1 MLKKWFSQAAA
12 AGMMIALA
20 ATMAACGGD
29 NAAQSPSPGQATV
42 APAATTTAPTGSP
55 TAGTVTAASDTMAP
69 PEKVPGV
76 NNHVQQA
83 GNEAKPTTAA
93 TSKPKRTYDSYT
105 VEKPLLM
112 GVAIGDSQD
121 SVVKLHGTPKSQ
133 YLMDDAEDPITVYEY
148 DGFHIGLNPLKQVE
162 FVEVASS
169 EEDPGLNSLRLGQ
182 TTAEA
187 AKALG
192 KPDSSTDYV
201 MTYKTKTTVLKLD
214 IDTKSKTIQSIK
226 LFGRSE

>member
-1 MLKKWFSQAAA
+1 MLKKWFGQAGA
-12 AGMMIALA
+12 AGMLLALA
-20 ATMAACGGD
+20 VTMAACGSS
-29 NAAQSPSPGQATV
+29 NAAEAPPAAQGTVVPTATLAPSGTPAGGSVTV
-42 APAATTTAPTGSP
+42 A
-55 TAGTVTAASDTMAP
+55 SDIPSP
-69 PEKVPGV
+69 PEKAPGT
-76 NNHVQQA
+76 NNYVQQA
-83 GNEAKPTTAA
+83 GNEAKPSAAA
-93 TSKPKRTYDSYT
+93 TSKPKKTYDSYT
-105 VEKPLLM
+105 VEKPQLM
-112 GVAIGDSQD
+112 GVAIGDSQE
-121 SVVKLHGTPKSQ
+121 SVVKLHGAPKSQ
-133 YLMDDAEDPITVYEY
+133 YRMDDAEDPINVYEY
-148 DGFHIGLNPLKQVE
+148 DGYHIGLNPQKQVE

-226 LFGRSE
+226 LFGRTE

>member
-1 MLKKWFSQAAA
+1 MLKKWFSRTAA
-12 AGMMIALA
+12 AGICCALA
-20 ATMAACGGD
+20 VTMVACGS
-29 NAAQSPSPGQATV
+29 NEATV
-42 APAATTTAPTGSP
+42 APAATQATAAVPASTAPTGTP
-55 TAGTVTAASDTMAP
+55 TAGSVTVASDTAAP
-69 PEKVPGV
+69 PEKAPGV

-83 GNEAKPTTAA
+83 GNETKPTAAA
-93 TSKPKRTYDSYT
+93 TPRPKKTYEAYT

-121 SVVKLHGTPKSQ
+121 SVVKLHGTPKKQ
-133 YLMDDAEDPITVYEY
+133 YVMDDAEDPINVYEY
-148 DGFHIGLNPLKQVE
+148 DGFHIGINPLKQTE
-162 FVEVASS
+162 FVEVTSS

-201 MTYKTKTTVLKLD
+201 MTYKTKTSVLKLD

>member
-12 AGMMIALA
+12 AGMLIALA
-20 ATMAACGGD
+20 VTMAACGGD
-29 NAAQSPSPGQATV
+29 NAAQSPSPAQATV
-42 APAATTTAPTGSP
+42 AALATTAPTGSP
-55 TAGTVTAASDTMAP
+55 TAGTVTVASETTAP
-69 PEKVPGV
+69 PEKAPGA
-76 NNHVQQA
+76 NNYVQQA

-93 TSKPKRTYDSYT
+93 TSKPKKTYESYT

-121 SVVKLHGTPKSQ
+121 SVVKLHGTPKNQ
-133 YLMDDAEDPITVYEY
+133 YLMDDAEDPINVYEY
-148 DGFHIGLNPLKQVE
+148 DGFHIGLNPKKQVE

>member
-1 MLKKWFSQAAA
+1 MLKKWFSQVAA
-12 AGMMIALA
+12 AGMVIALA
-20 ATMAACGGD
+20 VALAACGGKD
-29 NAAQSPSPGQATV
+29 AAE
-42 APAATTTAPTGSP
+42 APVGVQPTLAGAATTVPSSSSPATGY
-55 TAGTVTAASDTMAP
+55 VTAAAETNAP
-69 PEKVPGV
+69 PEKTAA
-76 NNHVQQA
+76 NNYVQQA
-83 GNEAKPTTAA
+83 GNEAKPTAAA
-93 TSKPKRTYDSYT
+93 TTKPKKTYDPYT

-121 SVVKLHGTPKSQ
+121 SVLKLHGSPKSN

-162 FVEVASS
+162 FIEVASS
-169 EEDPGLNSLRLGQ
+169 EEDPGLNGLRLDQ
-182 TTAEA
+182 TTADA